1 MKILLASNSPR
12 RKELLQN
19 LGFDFEVAS
28 IECEEVY
35 PDNLEVEKIVGY
47 LSELKA
53 NSFRKLEKYEV
64 LITADTIVAL
74 EKEILGKPKNEEDA
88 KEMLRKL
95 SGKKHEVY
103 TAFTIKSLEKS
114 ISKTDVASVIFG
126 DISEIEIDL
135 YIKSYKPFDKAGSYG
150 VQEWLGMAKIEK
162 IEGSYYTIMGLP
174 THLIYSV
181 LKDFE

>member
-19 LGFDFEVAS
+19 LEFNFEVVS
-28 IECEEVY
+28 IDCEELY
-35 PDNLEVEKIVGY
+35 PENLAVKDIAGY
-47 LSELKA
+47 LSNLKA
-53 NSFRKLEKYEV
+53 DSYGMLGKDEI

-74 EKEILGKPKNEEDA
+74 ENEILGKPKNAEEA

-103 TAFTIKSLEKS
+103 TAFTIKNSEKS
-114 ISKTDVASVIFG
+114 ISKTDVSAVNFG
-126 DISEIEIDL
+126 EITEEEIDF
-135 YIKSYKPFDKAGSYG
+135 YIKNYKPFDKAGSYG

-174 THLIYSV
+174 THLVYSV
-181 LKDFE
+181 LKDFI

>member
-19 LGFDFEVAS
+19 LGFDFQVVS
-28 IECEEVY
+28 IDCDEIY
-35 PDNLEVEKIVGY
+35 PENLAVEKIAEY

-53 NSFRKLEKYEV
+53 NSYGKLEKDEV

-74 EKEILGKPKNEEDA
+74 ENEILGKPKNEEEA

-95 SGKKHEVY
+95 SGKTHEVY
-103 TAFTIKSLEKS
+103 TAFTVKNEEKS
-114 ISKTDVASVIFG
+114 ISTTDVAAVKF
-126 DISEIEIDL
+126 DKISEEEIEF
-135 YIKSYKPFDKAGSYG
+135 YIKNFKPFDKAGSYG
-150 VQEWLGMAKIEK
+150 VQEWLGMAKIAK

-174 THLIYSV
+174 THLVYSV